1 MKKTDAKNN
10 TVTKKTT
17 IIVIVFIVVI
27 VGIVCLYAYL
37 STKQRNAMADAALSK
52 VQLDRKSVV

>member
-52 VQLDRKSVV
+52 VQLKK